1 MKKMVLTL
9 SLILVIALVGCVQE
23 ESIGLLVP
31 GNFKV
36 VDDIVSF
43 NEVDNATGYRIE
55 VLNQETLKV
64 KKYLVDNNQ
73 DLKGLNFEPGN
84 YLIKIQAISNK
95 ANYKDS
101 EFSGEIM
108 YQVEDDS
115 LVSLIEGILLTDN
128 TKVKMFGRY
137 FYNEREKQQ
146 YFYFTASGFEV
157 KFIGTKLIMN
167 LVTGINSSEKV
178 PYVVVFIDG
187 EEDPTKGETHA
198 LDNGI
203 NEIIIDGL
211 SEDIHTIK
219 VLKRSESTDSKT
231 SIKSLETDGY
241 FIENEPYKE
250 RKIEV
255 IAASS
260 SAGYGNLISN
270 GVGDKTTA
278 NSDGL
283 RSFAT
288 LTAKYLDAEIN
299 IFSASGWAVK
309 KSPWHGNSNIPN
321 KYDYVDVESSIRWS
335 FNNYVPDIY
344 VVNLGTNDWSYINT
358 LSNSS
363 ERQEALENFINAYV
377 DFIVKLH
384 NLNKDASIIIVYGLM
399 NETNI
404 FEATNDVYQ
413 VIKDDYS
420 EIDIH
425 ILQLPKAN
433 LSDGMGAGSHPGLVT
448 HEKAALLLSSK
459 IAEIKNW
466 SID

>member
-23 ESIGLLVP
+23 ESIELLVP

-309 KSPWHGNSNIPN
+309 KKP
-321 KYDYVDVESSIRWS
+321 
-335 FNNYVPDIY
+335 
-344 VVNLGTNDWSYINT
+344 LA
-358 LSNSS
+358 
-363 ERQEALENFINAYV
+363 RQ
-377 DFIVKLH
+377 
-384 NLNKDASIIIVYGLM
+384 
-399 NETNI
+399 
-404 FEATNDVYQ
+404 
-413 VIKDDYS
+413 
-420 EIDIH
+420 
-425 ILQLPKAN
+425 
-433 LSDGMGAGSHPGLVT
+433 
-448 HEKAALLLSSK
+448 
-459 IAEIKNW
+459 
-466 SID
+466 